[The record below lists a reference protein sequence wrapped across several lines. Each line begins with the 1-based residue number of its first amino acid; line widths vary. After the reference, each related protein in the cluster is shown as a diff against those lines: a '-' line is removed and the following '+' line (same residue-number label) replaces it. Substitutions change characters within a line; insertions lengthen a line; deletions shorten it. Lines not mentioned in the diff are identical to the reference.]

1 MLNYL
6 LPILAVLAGYIFV
19 VIFKFKK
26 QHSLKLFLAF
36 SGAFLL
42 SITVFTLLPELY
54 HHNTQK
60 HIGVFIM
67 LGILLQVF
75 LEFFSKGA
83 EHGHMHHDEK
93 LNTFPWLLFISLS
106 IHSVLEGI
114 PIHNHSSLLWGIIIH
129 KIPVAII
136 LSTFFLR
143 ADIDRTK
150 SSLFLILFALMTPLG
165 SYLSGTFE
173 FIKDYYFEIS
183 AIVVGIFLHISTVIL
198 FESSEGHRFNF
209 RKLAVIILGIICA
222 YFI

>member
-26 QHSLKLFLAF
+26 KHSLKLFLAF

-42 SITVFTLLPELY
+42 SITVFNLLPELY
-54 HHNTQK
+54 HHHTDKQ
-60 HIGVFIM
+60 IGVYIM

-93 LNTFPWLLFISLS
+93 LNVFPWLLFVSLS

-136 LSTFFLR
+136 LSTFFLK
-143 ADIDRTK
+143 ANIDRVK
-150 SSLFLILFALMTPLG
+150 SSLFLVLFALMTPLG
-165 SYLSGTFE
+165 TYLSNNFE
-173 FIKDYYFEIS
+173 FITDYYFEIS

-209 RKLAVIILGIICA
+209 RKLAVIILGILCA

>member
-19 VIFKFKK
+19 VVSKFNKP
-26 QHSLKLFLAF
+26 HNLKLFLAF

-54 HHNTQK
+54 HHNTEK
-60 HIGVFIM
+60 HIGVYIM
-67 LGILLQVF
+67 IGILLQVF

-83 EHGHMHHDEK
+83 EHCHMHHDEK
-93 LNTFPWLLFISLS
+93 LKTFPWLLFISLS
-106 IHSVLEGI
+106 IHSILEGI

-136 LSTFFLR
+136 LSTFFLK
-143 ADIDRTK
+143 ADISRTK

-165 SYLSGTFE
+165 SYIAHTFA

-183 AIVVGIFLHISTVIL
+183 AVVVGIFLHISTVIL

-209 RKLAVIILGIICA
+209 RKLAVIILGTLCA